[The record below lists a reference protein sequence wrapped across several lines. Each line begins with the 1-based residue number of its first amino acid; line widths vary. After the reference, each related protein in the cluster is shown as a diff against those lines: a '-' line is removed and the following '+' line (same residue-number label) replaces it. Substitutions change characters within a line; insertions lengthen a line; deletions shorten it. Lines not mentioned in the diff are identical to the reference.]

1 MPQYLCAGCGAT
13 YEEKNPPCRQCASE
27 RFAILDD
34 TDRLPD
40 QIQGTIDL
48 AWRCT
53 GCRQTHIRNNP
64 PCDSCGTLEYEA
76 VYDGVTESVEADT
89 STSAIDTDSHR
100 ITVGVIVAYL
110 YGVVALY
117 LFLGWFSRSVPGAIS
132 LGLSGL
138 VAMPVIR
145 RWVDRQFGVQ
155 FSTGAV
161 WFLVGALFTIGIW
174 LIV

>member
-1 MPQYLCAGCGAT
+1 MPQYLCADCGAT

-27 RFAILDD
+27 RFAILDE

-53 GCRQTHIRNNP
+53 GCGKTHIRNNP
-64 PCDSCGTLEYEA
+64 PCDSCGMLEYEA
-76 VYDGVTESVEADT
+76 VYDGVTESVETA
-89 STSAIDTDSHR
+89 STSAINTGSRR
-100 ITVGVIVAYL
+100 ITVGAIVAYL
-110 YGVVALY
+110 YGGVTLY
-117 LFLGWFSRSVPGAIS
+117 LFLGWFYRSVPGAVA

-161 WFLVGALFTIGIW
+161 WFLVGILFAIGLW